1 MDVNAPPSR
10 RGAECP
16 APKTWVV
23 PRASLAPEKAEN
35 VPAETWQTLPH
46 PSDQGQ
52 YHQWKV
58 IWVTRPS
65 GRM

>member
-52 YHQWKV
+52 YHQW
-58 IWVTRPS
+58 
-65 GRM
+65 